1 MAIISWLYHIQHRW
15 IIPVHYIRNPYSLGS
30 DTCSERHQACLPA
43 SMQGLIVRI
52 SHWNTYLPIAGTM
65 QACGDKSSV
74 WKVAI
79 GYNGH
84 PEETTFFNS
93 RRSYAVNNRGPK
105 PEQERTL
112 RLNIEITP
120 VESQGCNQLTPYC
133 CNIRIPHSSHAFFY
147 WSVKLYFHNAVLPSH
162 RCHFCPRPSLVLRF
176 VTMILLC
183 QIQALH
189 V

>member
-1 MAIISWLYHIQHRW
+1 
-15 IIPVHYIRNPYSLGS
+15 
-30 DTCSERHQACLPA
+30 
-43 SMQGLIVRI
+43 
-52 SHWNTYLPIAGTM
+52 M

-84 PEETTFFNS
+84 PEEATFFNG
-93 RRSYAVNNRGPK
+93 RRSYAVNNRGAK
-105 PEQERTL
+105 PEKERTL

-120 VESQGCNQLTPYC
+120 VESQGCNQLPTPATFEF
-133 CNIRIPHSSHAFFY
+133 RIPHSHFFN
-147 WSVKLYFHNAVLPSH
+147 WSVELYFHNAVLPSY

-183 QIQALH
+183 QVQIQVLH

>member
-1 MAIISWLYHIQHRW
+1 MVVPHRW
-15 IIPVHYIRNPYSLGS
+15 IIPVHYIPNPYSFLGS

-43 SMQGLIVRI
+43 SMQGWIVRI

-84 PEETTFFNS
+84 PEEATFFNG
-93 RRSYAVNNRGPK
+93 RRSYAVNNRGAK
-105 PEQERTL
+105 PEKERTL

-120 VESQGCNQLTPYC
+120 VESQGCNQLPTPATFEF
-133 CNIRIPHSSHAFFY
+133 RIPHSHFFN
-147 WSVKLYFHNAVLPSH
+147 WSVELYFHNAVLPSY

-183 QIQALH
+183 QVQIQVLH